1 MVMSKRKKAFI
12 FGNNKY
18 AIEIARSVEN
28 VYSIEFFVTDE
39 KCEIDFDG
47 RYVRN
52 VFDLSDEWYNEEKF
66 SDYENTIVFCALDT
80 EAENIFL
87 AISLR
92 SNFKNLVLV
101 AIATN
106 KESVEKLKMAGVNK
120 VIPIEQTTAEII
132 SDIIH
137 NPIAS
142 RVLHGILYEKSDL
155 KLAQIE
161 VENAEMFGEEYPADI
176 DWSRYRGIVV
186 LSIMH
191 KDLKT
196 EFIYSSKAK
205 RTKLKNGDMIIVV
218 GYEADIQEFE
228 KLVGSRRY
236 VNWSDWSW

>member
-1 MVMSKRKKAFI
+1 MTISKRKKAFI
-12 FGNNKY
+12 FGNTKY
-18 AIEIARSVEN
+18 AIEIANSVKN
-28 VYSIEFFVTDE
+28 VYDIEFFVTEED
-39 KCEIDFDG
+39 CEIDFDG
-47 RYVRN
+47 EYVRN

-66 SDYENTIVFCALDT
+66 KDYENTIVFCALDE
-80 EAENIFL
+80 EAENTFL
-87 AISLR
+87 AIALR
-92 SNFKNLVLV
+92 SNFEKLVLV

-142 RVLHGILYEKSDL
+142 QVLHGILYEKSDL

-161 VENAEMFGEEYPADI
+161 VENAEVFGGEYPADI

-191 KDLKT
+191 KDLTT

-205 RTKLKNGDMIIVV
+205 RKKLKNGDMIIVV
-218 GYEADIQEFE
+218 GYEADIREFE
-228 KLVGSRRY
+228 KLVGSRKY

>member
-1 MVMSKRKKAFI
+1 MNKRKKAFI
-12 FGNNKY
+12 FGNTKY
-18 AIEIARSVEN
+18 AIEIANSVKN
-28 VYSIEFFVTDE
+28 VYDIEFFVTEED
-39 KCEIDFDG
+39 CEIDFDG
-47 RYVRN
+47 EYVRN

-66 SDYENTIVFCALDT
+66 KDYENTIVFCALDE
-80 EAENIFL
+80 EAENTFL
-87 AISLR
+87 AIALR
-92 SNFKNLVLV
+92 SNFEKLVLV

-142 RVLHGILYEKSDL
+142 QVLHGILYEKSDL

-161 VENAEMFGEEYPADI
+161 VENAEVFGGEYPADI

-191 KDLKT
+191 KDLTT

-205 RTKLKNGDMIIVV
+205 RKKLKNGDMIIVV
-218 GYEADIQEFE
+218 GYEADIREFE
-228 KLVGSRRY
+228 KLVGSRKY

>member
-1 MVMSKRKKAFI
+1 MSKRKKAFI
-12 FGNNKY
+12 FGNTKY
-18 AIEIARSVEN
+18 AIEIANSVKN
-28 VYSIEFFVTDE
+28 VYDIEFFVTEED
-39 KCEIDFDG
+39 CEIDFDG
-47 RYVRN
+47 EYVRN

-66 SDYENTIVFCALDT
+66 KDYENTIVFCALDE
-80 EAENIFL
+80 EAENTFL
-87 AISLR
+87 AIALR
-92 SNFKNLVLV
+92 SNFEKLVLV

-142 RVLHGILYEKSDL
+142 QVLHGILYEKSDL

-161 VENAEMFGEEYPADI
+161 VENAEVFGGEYPADI

-191 KDLKT
+191 KDLTT

-205 RTKLKNGDMIIVV
+205 RKKLKNGDMIIVV
-218 GYEADIQEFE
+218 GYEADIREFE
-228 KLVGSRRY
+228 KLVGSRKY

>member
-1 MVMSKRKKAFI
+1 MNNRKKAFI
-12 FGNNKY
+12 FGSSKY
-18 AIEIARSVEN
+18 AIEIANSVEN
-28 VYSIEFFVTDE
+28 VYDIEFFVTSDSC
-39 KCEIDFDG
+39 KIDFDG
-47 RYVRN
+47 EYIRN
-52 VFDLSDEWYNEEKF
+52 VFDLSDAWYNEEKF
-66 SDYENTIVFCALDT
+66 KDYENIIIFCALEE
-80 EAENIFL
+80 EAENVFL

-92 SNFKNLVLV
+92 SNFQHLILV
-101 AIATN
+101 AIAKN
-106 KESVEKLKMAGVNK
+106 KESAQKLKIAGVNK

-142 RVLHGILYEKSDL
+142 QVLHGILYEKNDL

-161 VENAEMFGEEYPADI
+161 VENAEIFDGEYPADI
-176 DWSRYRGIVV
+176 DWSRYRGVVV

-191 KDLKT
+191 KDLTT

-205 RTKLKNGDMIIVV
+205 RNRLQNGDMIIVV

>member
-1 MVMSKRKKAFI
+1 MSRRKKALI
-12 FGNNKY
+12 FGSNKY
-18 AIEIARSVEN
+18 AVEIANSVKT
-28 VYSIEFFVTDE
+28 VYDIEFFVTD
-39 KCEIDFDG
+39 KNVDIDFDG
-47 RYVRN
+47 KYLRN

-66 SDYENTIVFCALDT
+66 KDYENTIVFCALDE
-80 EAENIFL
+80 EAENTFL

-92 SNFKNLVLV
+92 SKFAKLVLV

-106 KESVEKLKMAGVNK
+106 NENVEKLKMAGVNK

-142 RVLHGILYEKSDL
+142 EVLHGILYEKSDL

-161 VENAEMFGEEYPADI
+161 VENADIFGGEYPADI
-176 DWSRYRGIVV
+176 DWSRYQGIVV

-205 RTKLKNGDMIIVV
+205 HRKLHNGDMIIVV
-218 GYEADIQEFE
+218 GYEADIREFE
-228 KLVGSRRY
+228 KKVGSRKN

>member
-1 MVMSKRKKAFI
+1 MSKRKKAFI
-12 FGNNKY
+12 FGNTKY
-18 AIEIARSVEN
+18 AIEIANSVKS
-28 VYSIEFFVTDE
+28 VYDIEFFVTNE
-39 KCEIDFDG
+39 ECEIDFDG
-47 RYVRN
+47 KYVHN

-66 SDYENTIVFCALDT
+66 RDYENTIVFCALDE
-80 EAENIFL
+80 EAENTFL
-87 AISLR
+87 AIALR
-92 SNFKNLVLV
+92 SNFEKLVLV
-101 AIATN
+101 AIAKN

-142 RVLHGILYEKSDL
+142 QVLHGILYEKSDL

-161 VENAEMFGEEYPADI
+161 VENAEIFGGEYPADI

-191 KDLKT
+191 KDLTT

-205 RTKLKNGDMIIVV
+205 RTKLRNGDMIIVV
-218 GYEADIQEFE
+218 GYEPDIQEFE

>member
-1 MVMSKRKKAFI
+1 MRSRKRVFI

-18 AIEIARSVEN
+18 AIEIANSVKS
-28 VYSIEFFVTDE
+28 VYDIEFFVTDE
-39 KCEIDFDG
+39 ECEIDFDG
-47 RYVRN
+47 EYVRN
-52 VFDLSDEWYNEEKF
+52 VFDLSDAWYNEEKF
-66 SDYENTIVFCALDT
+66 ADYENTILFCALDT

-92 SNFKNLVLV
+92 SNFKHLIIV

-106 KESVEKLKMAGVNK
+106 KESVEKLKLAGVNK

-137 NPIAS
+137 NPVAS
-142 RVLHGILYEKSDL
+142 KVLHEILYEKSDL

-161 VENAEMFGEEYPADI
+161 VENAEIFGEEFPADI
-176 DWSRYRGIVV
+176 DWSRYRGVVV

-191 KDLKT
+191 KDLTT

-205 RTKLKNGDMIIVV
+205 RHKLRNGDMIIVV
-218 GYEADIQEFE
+218 GYENDIQEFE

>member
-1 MVMSKRKKAFI
+1 MGNRKRALI
-12 FGNNKY
+12 FGNSKY
-18 AIEIARSVEN
+18 AVEIANSVKN
-28 VYSIEFFVTDE
+28 VYDVEFFVTDE
-39 KCEIDFDG
+39 VSVIDFDG
-47 RYVRN
+47 EYERS
-52 VFDLSDEWYNEEKF
+52 VFDLSDKWYNEEKF
-66 SDYENTIVFCALDT
+66 LDYENVIAFCALDE

-92 SNFKNLVLV
+92 SRFEHLIIV

-106 KESVEKLKMAGVNK
+106 KESVEKFNMAGVNK
-120 VIPIEQTTAEII
+120 VVPIEQTTAEII

-142 RVLHGILYEKSDL
+142 KVLHGILYEQSDL
-155 KLAQIE
+155 KLVQIE
-161 VENAEMFGEEYPADI
+161 VENTEIFGEEFPADI

-205 RTKLKNGDMIIVV
+205 RHKLQKGDMIIVV

-228 KLVGSRRY
+228 KIVGSRKH

>member
-1 MVMSKRKKAFI
+1 MKMSKRKKAFI

-18 AIEIARSVEN
+18 AIEIANSVKS
-28 VYSIEFFVTDE
+28 VYDVEFFVTDE
-39 KCEIDFDG
+39 TSKIDFDG
-47 RYVRN
+47 EYVRN

-66 SDYENTIVFCALDT
+66 RDYENTIVFCTLEK
-80 EAENIFL
+80 EAENTFL

-92 SNFKNLVLV
+92 SNFKELVLV

-142 RVLHGILYEKSDL
+142 QVLHGILYEESDL
-155 KLAQIE
+155 KIAQIE
-161 VENAEMFGEEYPADI
+161 VENAEIFGGEYPADI

-191 KDLKT
+191 KDLTT

-205 RTKLKNGDMIIVV
+205 RHKLQNGDMIIVV

-228 KLVGSRRY
+228 KLVGSRKY

>member
-1 MVMSKRKKAFI
+1 MSERKKAFI
-12 FGNNKY
+12 FGNTKY
-18 AIEIARSVEN
+18 AIEIANSVKTL
-28 VYSIEFFVTDE
+28 YDIEFFVTSKE
-39 KCEIDFDG
+39 CEIDFEG
-47 RYVRN
+47 KYIRN

-66 SDYENTIVFCALDT
+66 QDYHNIIAFCALEE
-80 EAENIFL
+80 EAENTFL

-92 SNFKNLVLV
+92 LNFEKLVIV
-101 AIATN
+101 AIAKN

-142 RVLHGILYEKSDL
+142 QVLHGILYEKSDL

-161 VENAEMFGEEYPADI
+161 VENAEIFGGEYPADI

-191 KDLKT
+191 QDLST

>member
-1 MVMSKRKKAFI
+1 MSRKKRVFI

-18 AIEIARSVEN
+18 AVEIANSVRN
-28 VYSIEFFVTDE
+28 IYDIEFFVMEESDE
-39 KCEIDFDG
+39 INFDG
-47 RYVRN
+47 EYTRN

-66 SDYENTIVFCALDT
+66 EDYENTIVFCALDT

-92 SNFKNLVLV
+92 SNFKNLILV

-120 VIPIEQTTAEII
+120 VVPIEQTTAEII

-142 RVLHGILYEKSDL
+142 KVLHEILYEKSDL

-161 VENAEMFGEEYPADI
+161 VENAEIFHEEFPADI

-191 KDLKT
+191 KDLTT
-196 EFIYSSKAK
+196 EFIYSSKSK
-205 RTKLKNGDMIIVV
+205 RNKLKNGDMIIVV
-218 GYEADIQEFE
+218 GYETDIKEFE
-228 KLVGSRRY
+228 KLVGSRKY